1 MNDPLP
7 DSYQPET
14 EVDRIS
20 GKLVTVT
27 IISAIVAVAASAL
40 VVYLLVSRMAHGGG
54 ASAYREPALEPP
66 ADSFSLSTLHERHRR
81 EQIEALDRWQWA
93 NPEHTRVR
101 MPIEMAI
108 DRLLAGPGEP
118 R

>member
-1 MNDPLP
+1 MNEI
-7 DSYQPET
+7 ET
-14 EVDRIS
+14 EIDRIS
-20 GKLVTVT
+20 GKLVAAT
-27 IISAIVAVAASAL
+27 IVSAIIAIAASAL
-40 VVYLLVSRMAHGGG
+40 VVYLLLSRTAHGGG
-54 ASAYREPALEPP
+54 ASRYGEPALEPP

-108 DRLLAGPGEP
+108 DRLLKGQK
-118 R
+118 